1 MNNLSGMLRSQGD
14 LVAARALLEQTL
26 AAYRRVLGD
35 ANPNTAVVLSN
46 LASAVQELGDVSDA
60 LALYQEA
67 ARLLER
73 SLGPEHPSTRSVQ
86 KNMLSIERGAK

>member
-1 MNNLSGMLRSQGD
+1 
-14 LVAARALLEQTL
+14 VAARALLEQTL
-26 AAYRRVLGD
+26 AAYRRVLDD